1 MRLEADWLASAP
13 LRAVLDA
20 LDGPGNDTVFFVGGC
35 VRNTLLGQP
44 VADIDLTTP
53 IEPGEVTRRLEAAGL
68 KAVPTGIEHGTV
80 MAVSGGEGF
89 EITTFRADVATDGR
103 RATVRFSTDIAVDA
117 ARRDFT
123 MNAIYA
129 DPAGEI
135 VDPLGGLP
143 DLLARRIRFIGE
155 PRDRIREDY
164 LRIPRFF
171 RFTAWYGEARH
182 GNGGIEPEGL
192 AACAELAEGI
202 DGLARE
208 RIGAEMKKLLAA
220 PDPAPAVAAMA
231 ACGVLARC
239 LPGASAALLAPLVDL
254 EGKAGVGADWMARLT
269 ALGAENPARTLRLSR
284 AEAKGLA
291 VIRALLAAP
300 VPVAIAAHRHG
311 ARAAQAMALLR
322 ATKGDSG
329 GDAGGL
335 ASLQTEI
342 ARGAGAEFPLLAA
355 DLIAAGIRPGPA
367 LGVALEAAR
376 TRWLDSDFA
385 LDKGELLAGALG
397 EGFDPG
403 AG

>member
-1 MRLEADWLASAP
+1 MRLQADWLGTP
-13 LRAVLDA
+13 RLRAVIDA
-20 LDGPGNDTVFFVGGC
+20 LDGEVFFVGGC

-53 IEPGEVTRRLEAAGL
+53 VGPAQVTRRLEAAGL

-103 RATVRFSTDIAVDA
+103 RALVRFSTDVAEDA

-129 DPAGEI
+129 DPAGEVI
-135 VDPLGGLP
+135 DPLGGLP

-164 LRIPRFF
+164 LRILRFF
-171 RFTAWYGEARH
+171 RFTAWYGED
-182 GNGGIEPEGL
+182 GIEPEGL
-192 AACAELAEGI
+192 AACAELAGGI

-208 RIGAEMKKLLAA
+208 RVGAEIRKLLGA

-231 ACGVLARC
+231 ASGVLARC
-239 LPGASAALLAPLVDL
+239 LPGASAALLALLVDL
-254 EGKAGVGADWMARLT
+254 EGKAGAGADWVARLA
-269 ALGAENPARTLRLSR
+269 ALGAEGPAEALRLSR
-284 AEAKGLA
+284 AEAKSLA
-291 VIRALLAAP
+291 GIHALLAAP
-300 VPVAIAAHRHG
+300 LPVATAAHCSG

-322 ATKGDSG
+322 AA
-329 GDAGGL
+329 AGEAAGL
-335 ASLQTEI
+335 ANLQAEI
-342 ARGAGAEFPLLAA
+342 ARGLAAKFPLRAG
-355 DLIAAGIRPGPA
+355 DLIEAGMKPGPA
-367 LGVALEAAR
+367 LGAALDAAR
-376 TRWLDSDFA
+376 TRWLDSDFS
-385 LDKGELLAGALG
+385 LDRTALLAGALG
-397 EGFDPG
+397 EGFEPG

>member
-20 LDGPGNDTVFFVGGC
+20 LDGPAFFVGGC

-44 VADIDLTTP
+44 VADVDITTP
-53 IEPGEVTRRLEAAGL
+53 IEPAEVTRRLVAAGL

-135 VDPLGGLP
+135 IDPLGGLA

-164 LRIPRFF
+164 LRILRFF
-171 RFTAWYGEARH
+171 RFTAWYGED
-182 GNGGIEPEGL
+182 GIEPEGL

-231 ACGVLARC
+231 ASGVLARC
-239 LPGASAALLAPLVDL
+239 LAGASPALLAPLVDL
-254 EGKAGVGADWMARLT
+254 EDKAGVAADWMVRLA
-269 ALGAENPARTLRLSR
+269 ALGGAGPARALRLSR

-300 VPVAIAAHRHG
+300 VPVAIAAHRNG

-322 ATKGDSG
+322 AAG

-335 ASLQTEI
+335 ASLKSEI

-355 DLIAAGIRPGPA
+355 DLIAAGIKPGPA
-367 LGVALEAAR
+367 LGAALEAAR
-376 TRWLDSDFA
+376 TRWLDSNFS
-385 LDKGELLAGALG
+385 LDSEKLLG
-397 EGFDPG
+397 EALNKGHKR
-403 AG
+403 

>member
-1 MRLEADWLASAP
+1 MRLEADWLGAAP
-13 LRAVLDA
+13 LRAVIDA
-20 LDGPGNDTVFFVGGC
+20 LGRGEVFFVGGC

-53 IEPGEVTRRLEAAGL
+53 IEPAEVTRRLEAAGL

-103 RATVRFSTDIAVDA
+103 HATVRFSTDIAEDA

-129 DPAGEI
+129 DPTGEI
-135 VDPLGGLP
+135 IDPLGGLP

-164 LRIPRFF
+164 LRILRFF
-171 RFTAWYGEARH
+171 RFSAWYDGD
-182 GNGGIEPEGL
+182 GIEPEGL

-208 RIGAEMKKLLAA
+208 RVGAEMKKLLAA

-231 ACGVLARC
+231 ASGVLARC
-239 LPGASAALLAPLVDL
+239 LAGASAALLAPLVDL
-254 EGKAGVGADWMARLT
+254 EGAAGVEADWITRLA
-269 ALGAENPARTLRLSR
+269 ALGAENPAEALRLSR
-284 AEAKGLA
+284 AEAKCLA
-291 VIRALLAAP
+291 DIRALLAAP
-300 VPVAIAAHRHG
+300 VPVAAAAHCNG

-322 ATKGDSG
+322 AAG

-335 ASLQTEI
+335 ANLADEI
-342 ARGAGAEFPLLAA
+342 ARGVTAKFPLRAA
-355 DLIAAGIRPGPA
+355 DLIKAGMAPGPA
-367 LGVALEAAR
+367 LGAALEAAR
-376 TRWLDSDFA
+376 TRWLDSDFS
-385 LDKGELLAGALG
+385 LDRLKLLDDALG
-397 EGFDPG
+397 KGL
-403 AG
+403 

>member
-80 MAVSGGEGF
+80 TAVSGGVGF
-89 EITTFRADVATDGR
+89 EITTFRADIETDGR
-103 RATVRFSTDIAVDA
+103 RATVRFSTDIAEDA

-129 DPAGEI
+129 DPAGQI
-135 VDPLGGLP
+135 IDPLDGLA
-143 DLLARRIRFIGE
+143 DLLARRVRFIGE

-164 LRIPRFF
+164 LRILRFF
-171 RFTAWYGEARH
+171 RFTAWYG
-182 GNGGIEPEGL
+182 GDGIEPEGL

-208 RIGAEMKKLLAA
+208 RVGAEIRKLLSA

-231 ACGVLARC
+231 ASGVLARC
-239 LPGASAALLAPLVDL
+239 LAGASPALLAPLVHL
-254 EGKAGVGADWMARLT
+254 EAEAGVEADWITRLA
-269 ALGAENPARTLRLSR
+269 ALGGDSPAEDLRLSR

-291 VIRALLAAP
+291 GIRALLAAP
-300 VPVAIAAHRHG
+300 VTTAAAAHRNG
-311 ARAAQAMALLR
+311 ARAARAMALLR
-322 ATKGDSG
+322 AAG
-329 GDAGGL
+329 GEAGGL
-335 ASLQTEI
+335 ADLQAEI
-342 ARGAGAEFPLLAA
+342 ARGVAAKFPLRAA
-355 DLIAAGIRPGPA
+355 DLIKAGMAPGPA
-367 LGVALEAAR
+367 LGAVLEAAR
-376 TRWLDSDFA
+376 TRWLDSDFS
-385 LDKGELLAGALG
+385 LDRGALLAGALG
-397 EGFDPG
+397 AGFDPG
-403 AG
+403 AV